1 MKILVLFALVVLV
14 SVFSINE
21 AFAETLYYYVEPLPN
36 YASYANNVMELSTIA
51 WEEANDDLQ
60 FIEVNSYEEANFTVQ
75 WVKEFGVE
83 HVGYAYGSWFIE
95 VGLGDSNCGN
105 GKWQPYSEKYVTHIM
120 THEIGHILGLDHS
133 DDPNNIMYP
142 TAINWEYGNIE
153 ISKTLT
159 NNYGYFQPI
168 CTSQDIT
175 TFDWHVSSD
184 DTKYGFDVYFVPSVK
199 EFDKWVD
206 GKAFSY
212 FDGEGCFAKN
222 MISVGGTCQEV
233 TQDSGLLVIMGDK
246 TTKSLTEITFNLQEN
261 NLENNFNPNSDKSV
275 KPTSPTDSNKID
287 TTFALYVD
295 PQQQFSIK
303 YPSNWIVDSTDY
315 GFQKVNFFNDYDW
328 TAQMYVMNYG
338 EINYSGQ
345 SVSKVIDNIISYE
358 QEYCDSATISEKGYI
373 CYDYEVLI
381 SERAILPSDEEAY
394 VVMSSQIR
402 QYDLVSGIEYPIATI
417 LAEIHDGSNAWVLY
431 FEVDPAAADESLIV
445 LKEALESFKIIKSSE
460 ESSTIESIPIP
471 TQPVI
476 VTSTG
481 TATLSKASVDIFASQ
496 SEQVKIYGIINNVD
510 KSTKVNITYT
520 YPDGKTDGGTIFTTD
535 KGVYETYLNLDK
547 YSSIGTYEILVTAK
561 GKIIGTLNL
570 QVNDKKSESRPFT
583 EIEKTPEVIPEST
596 LDSQKLELELK
607 KQQINEKIKEIERL
621 LILIKNRS

>member
-1 MKILVLFALVVLV
+1 MVLV

-21 AFAETLYYYVEPLPN
+21 AFAETWYYYVDPLPN

-51 WEEANDDLQ
+51 WEEANDGLQ
-60 FIEVNSYEEANFTVQ
+60 FIEVNSPEEANFTVQ
-75 WVKEFGVE
+75 WVKDFGGE
-83 HVGYAYGSWFIE
+83 RVGYAYGSWFIE

-105 GKWQPYSEKYVTHIM
+105 DWQPYSEKHVTDIM
-120 THEIGHILGLDHS
+120 THEIGHVLGLGHS
-133 DDPNNIMYP
+133 DNPNDIMYP
-142 TAINWEYGNIE
+142 TINTEYGNIE
-153 ISKTLT
+153 TSITLT
-159 NNYGYFQPI
+159 NNYGSFQPI
-168 CTSQDIT
+168 CTFQDIT

-184 DTKYGFDVYFVPSVK
+184 DTTYGFDVYFVPSMQ
-199 EFDKWVD
+199 EFDKWIN
-206 GKAFSY
+206 GESFNY
-212 FDGEGCFAKN
+212 FDGEGCFAEN
-222 MISVGGTCQEV
+222 MISVGGTCKGV

-246 TTKSLTEITFNLQEN
+246 TTKPLTEITFNFQEN
-261 NLENNFNPNSDKSV
+261 NPENNFNSNIDNSKNYIP
-275 KPTSPTDSNKID
+275 PTNPSDSIKID

-345 SVSKVIDNIISYE
+345 SESIIFDNIISYE
-358 QEYCDSATISEKGYI
+358 QEVCDSATISENGFI
-373 CYDYEVLI
+373 CYDYEAII
-381 SERAILPSDEEAY
+381 SERTILPSGDEAY
-394 VVMSSQIR
+394 VVMFNEIR
-402 QYDLVSGIEYPIATI
+402 QYDSVSGIEYPIAII

-431 FEVDPAAADESLIV
+431 FEVDPTAGDESFIV

-481 TATLSKASVDIFASQ
+481 TGTATLSKASVDIFAGQ

-510 KSTKVNITYT
+510 RSTKVNITYT

-535 KGVYETYLNLDK
+535 KGVYETYLNLDND
-547 YSSIGTYEILVTAK
+547 SSIGTYEILVTAK

-570 QVNDKKSESRPFT
+570 QVNDKKSESHPFT
-583 EIEKTPEVIPEST
+583 EIEKTSEVIPEST
-596 LDSQKLELELK
+596 LDTQKLELELK
-607 KQQINEKIKEIERL
+607 KQQINEKINEIKRL